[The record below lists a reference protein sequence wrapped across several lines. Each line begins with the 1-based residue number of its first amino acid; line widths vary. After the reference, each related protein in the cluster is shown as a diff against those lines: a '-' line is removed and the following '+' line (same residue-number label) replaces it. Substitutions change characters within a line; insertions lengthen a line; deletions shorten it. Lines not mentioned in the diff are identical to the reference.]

1 MVSLFIVLDLA
12 LDLYMW
18 ALIIVAVL
26 SWLTAFGVVNS
37 HNRFVYSVTDFLNRI
52 TEPALRQIRRVVPP
66 ISGLD
71 LSPIILIFLIIFLR
85 SLLREYGPL

>member
-1 MVSLFIVLDLA
+1 MVSLFFVLDLA

-18 ALIIVAVL
+18 ALILVAIL
-26 SWLTAFGVVNS
+26 SWLTSFGVVNS
-37 HNRFVYSVTDFLNRI
+37 HNRFVYSVNDFLARI
-52 TEPALRQIRRVVPP
+52 TEPVLRQIRRVVPP
-66 ISGLD
+66 VSGLD